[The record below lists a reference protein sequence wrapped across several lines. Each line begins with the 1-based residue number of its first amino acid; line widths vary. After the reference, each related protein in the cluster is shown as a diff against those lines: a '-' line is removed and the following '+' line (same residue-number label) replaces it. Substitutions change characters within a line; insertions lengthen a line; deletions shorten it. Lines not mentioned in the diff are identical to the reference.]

1 MSDIVQFTLS
11 RLALGATLGVV
22 FIAALGLTGHPLN
35 ELIQRSEDQGLAVV
49 LLTLG
54 FCGTFGLGFLGTSLA
69 LEASGPDT
77 PRPPPAGRR
86 SARRHPAPCLVRA
99 R

>member
-1 MSDIVQFTLS
+1 MPDIMYFMLS
-11 RLALGATLGVV
+11 RLALGAALGAV
-22 FIAALGLTGHPLN
+22 FVAALGLTGHPLN
-35 ELIQRSEDQGLAVV
+35 ELIQRSGDQGLAVV

-77 PRPPPAGRR
+77 PPQQPVRRRPCHRY
-86 SARRHPAPCLVRA
+86 PAPCIVRA